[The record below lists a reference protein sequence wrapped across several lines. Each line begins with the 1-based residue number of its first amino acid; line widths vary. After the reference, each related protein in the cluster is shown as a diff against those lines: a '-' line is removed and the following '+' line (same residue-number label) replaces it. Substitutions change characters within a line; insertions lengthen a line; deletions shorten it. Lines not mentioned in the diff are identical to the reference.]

1 MSLETQIELCSENY
15 QKWKNLALNA
25 SDLSKSKRY
34 LEKAFFWLE
43 LQSAFVVLWSVEKSN
58 GKDKNTNRKLII
70 AKTNLSKKLADYAQQ
85 TLNEING

>member
-25 SDLSKSKRY
+25 TDLIKSRKY

-43 LQSAFVVLWSVEKSN
+43 LQSAFIVLWSVEKSN
-58 GKDKNTNRKLII
+58 SKDKDATRKLII
-70 AKTNLSKKLADYAQQ
+70 AKTNLSKKLADYANQ
-85 TLNEING
+85 TLNEMNG